1 MLQDEIDFWR
11 DLQKKYL
18 EPLKENKEQ
27 QEKIADDLRELRNK
41 VHKRNKVCQ
50 YAKSTFY
57 VVLSKV
63 FALEQ

>member
-1 MLQDEIDFWR
+1 M
-11 DLQKKYL
+11 QKKYL

-41 VHKRNKVCQ
+41 VSNEKIVLCQ
-50 YAKSTFY
+50 YAKSKFY